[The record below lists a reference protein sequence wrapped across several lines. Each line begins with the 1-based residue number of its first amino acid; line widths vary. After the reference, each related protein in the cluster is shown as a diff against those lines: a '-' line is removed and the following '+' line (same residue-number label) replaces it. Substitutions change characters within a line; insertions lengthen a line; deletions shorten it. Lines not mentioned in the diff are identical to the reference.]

1 MERIKSG
8 IPGLDEMLNGGFLPY
23 SANLVEGAP
32 GLAKTRAIN
41 VLSKCI
47 HGDFHRVQF
56 TPDLLPSDVTGT
68 SIFNQQTRQFE
79 FRPGP
84 LMGQIIL
91 ADEIDKGKCP
101 KVEPGWGND
110 SLCTPSGG
118 FDIPESLLSKGTY
131 TLTLKT
137 SSFQNTSDLIVGTDS
152 ISLNIPS
159 NNNFSSTIHA
169 IYPMPP
175 NLLFGNIVYSGVE
188 NTTDATTFLND
199 LLTLGLVKTRVPNY
213 PYLDL
218 QVDKDGNAIDSSWPP
233 DNYSLGILYNMNN
246 NFKDIFN
253 LTKDYFSM
261 SNINIYLF
269 SSNGD
274 QARFD
279 KIDGI
284 VVVYAK

>member
-1 MERIKSG
+1 MKSNIGLLLFIFLILFGCKKDSNKNGSPPNIDGLSLYWDHVVFGTGGRRIRF
-8 IPGLDEMLNGGFLPY
+8 EFY
-23 SANLVEGAP
+23 
-32 GLAKTRAIN
+32 
-41 VLSKCI
+41 
-47 HGDFHRVQF
+47 
-56 TPDLLPSDVTGT
+56 GT
-68 SIFNQQTRQFE
+68 KQFE
-79 FRPGP
+79 NSYDLVFKYTIN
-84 LMGQIIL
+84 QSNISIIL

-118 FDIPESLLSKGTY
+118 FDIPESLLPKGTY

-152 ISLNIPS
+152 IILNIPS

-175 NLLFGNIVYSGVE
+175 NLLFGNVVYSGAE

-218 QVDKDGNAIDSSWPP
+218 QVDKDGNAIDSSWPA

-253 LTKDYFSM
+253 LTKDYFSK